1 MSDSSHSRPAN
12 EPEPQTSASNRVS
25 WRRYALGLWRDKVSL
40 FALAFLILLIISAVL
55 PGLLSPFDPLRQ
67 NLGLRNSPPLTP
79 SAGDSML
86 PHLLGTDPLGRD
98 LLSRLVYGARVSLLV
113 GFTGV
118 LVSGTVGVLLGTV
131 AGYLRGWVDDLIMRL
146 VDLTMGLPFIVLAI
160 FVLHVVGGGL
170 TNVVLILAAVR
181 WPLYARVSRGLTLSL
196 TESSFVEAARSIG
209 CSQRRIIFRH
219 LMPNLASPMLVLG
232 TLELARLILAE
243 ASLSFLG
250 LGIQPPTPS
259 WGLMI
264 SDGRAYIRSAWW
276 VIAFPG
282 LFILLTALS
291 ANLLA
296 SWLRSITDPAQRWR
310 WLAGRSRPSGA
321 ISVDGDAA

>member
-1 MSDSSHSRPAN
+1 MSASSNSAAEN
-12 EPEPQTSASNRVS
+12 QTSTSKRVP
-25 WRRYALGLWRDKVSL
+25 WQRYAVGLWRDKVSM
-40 FALAFLILLIISAVL
+40 FALVFLLLLIIAAVF
-55 PGLLSPFDPLRQ
+55 PGLLAPFDPLRQ
-67 NLGLRNSPPLTP
+67 NLLLRNSPPMTP
-79 SAGDSML
+79 SIDPNAL

-113 GFTGV
+113 GFSGV
-118 LVSGTVGVLLGTV
+118 IVSGSVGVLLGTV

-181 WPLYARVSRGLTLSL
+181 WPLYARVSRGLTLAL

-209 CSQRRIIFRH
+209 CSQRRIVFRH
-219 LMPNLASPMLVLG
+219 LMPNLVSPMMVLA

-250 LGIQPPTPS
+250 LGIKPPTPS

-264 SDGRAYIRSAWW
+264 SDGRSYIRSAWW

-282 LFILLTALS
+282 IFILLTALS

-310 WLAGRSRPSGA
+310 WLAGKPTRSAGSVSVEGGA
-321 ISVDGDAA
+321 A